1 MLLGNI
7 ALRTG
12 KRLEWDASQMRF
24 LNEAAANSFLKEPY
38 HNGWSLDAV

>member
-12 KRLEWDASQMRF
+12 KEIAYDAAPARIT
-24 LNEAAANSFLKEPY
+24 NAPEADALLRQPY
-38 HNGWSLDAV
+38 HNGWSLA